1 MGTGDLRG
9 RKGPFPKEKV
19 QKKNNR
25 SSEHLYSPALFT
37 AIDTQQVFHVTL
49 VSSLQLSLVASN
61 YLLSPPHFPTFRV
74 R

>member
-25 SSEHLYSPALFT
+25 SSEHWYSPALFT
-37 AIDTQQVFHVTL
+37 AIDTQ
-49 VSSLQLSLVASN
+49 
-61 YLLSPPHFPTFRV
+61 
-74 R
+74 